1 MRTRAGGVLGFFAFA
16 GAVLFWQ
23 AWTSSAA
30 DKDAA
35 GPIAPTQVDPTTAPK
50 SNLREAPEPLRT
62 PEATEDS
69 RPRVPIGPLLLE
81 VALPRDGLPE
91 PTLTAPEEL
100 PAGIDDAVRPLLD
113 TLHRCVMDWAA
124 VDPEMSGEV
133 LLELEFGT
141 EGLQKVYVLGHAE
154 MPQGVTSCFAAT
166 LWEAEWPATQETT
179 VVEYP
184 YTFELVED

>member
-23 AWTSSAA
+23 AWTSSSA
-30 DKDAA
+30 DKDAS
-35 GPIAPTQVDPTTAPK
+35 GLTAPPPVGPTK
-50 SNLREAPEPLRT
+50 APESNLPEAPEPPPI
-62 PEATEDS
+62 PESAEDS

-100 PAGIDDAVRPLLD
+100 QAAIDDAVRPLLG
-113 TLHRCVMDWAA
+113 TMHRCVMDWAA
-124 VDPEMSGEV
+124 VDPEVSQEV
-133 LLELEFGT
+133 LLELEIGP
-141 EGLQKVYVLGHAE
+141 EGLQGVSVLGHTE

-166 LWEAEWPATQETT
+166 LWGAEWPATEETT
-179 VVEYP
+179 VVEHP
-184 YTFELVED
+184 FTFERVED